1 MVIQITPMNSSN
13 VSDSLSSSFSSQNTV
28 FRTFKLFLYAV
39 IFMVSV
45 TGNALVCIIIVRH
58 RRMRTVTNYFTLNLA
73 VADLAVTCICIPFDI
88 PVQEN
93 DYRRPYGGFL
103 CRTLYPLQTMAMFAS
118 IFTLTAASLNRFCAI
133 VYPFKTHMRQMFDR
147 YFLLFCCLSLWHDL
161 LRRISTS
168 NYSILRWFPHNIR
181 AIMAKIGK
189 N

>member
-1 MVIQITPMNSSN
+1 MVIQITPMNASN

-58 RRMRTVTNYFTLNLA
+58 RRMRTVANYCTLNLA
-73 VADLAVTCICIPFDI
+73 VADLAEWLASVYHSIFQSKRTTTDCCMEDFYAGPFI
-88 PVQEN
+88 LFKPWQ
-93 DYRRPYGGFL
+93 
-103 CRTLYPLQTMAMFAS
+103 C
-118 IFTLTAASLNRFCAI
+118 FTLTAVSLNRFCAI

-147 YFLLFCCLSLWHDL
+147 YFLMFCCLSLWHDL

-168 NYSILRWFPHNIR
+168 N
-181 AIMAKIGK
+181 
-189 N
+189 